1 LLAFSSA
8 AMNEAT
14 AAFPPGEVSCFAWV
28 VSVAMYAL
36 RVAAALDVDSLA
48 SGVRVVI
55 TPELILLMITQSAA
69 DGLLEELATVE
80 LAEAEADV
88 ADADADAAA
97 DVAEAVG
104 VELGDELEELQ
115 PAMRTPLAASTAR
128 AESDE
133 RLDIFKNLHGSGTE
147 RCIS

>member
-1 LLAFSSA
+1 MLAFSSA

-14 AAFPPGEVSCFAWV
+14 AALPPGEVSCFAWV

-69 DGLLEELATVE
+69 DGLLEELVTVE

-88 ADADADAAA
+88 ADADAAA

-104 VELGDELEELQ
+104 VELDDELEELQ